1 MSENLPENPEEEKP
15 EGKKQKPPPRKR
27 RARKPS
33 PRPDPGYFDEEL
45 ERSSKGLRDTFH
57 NALEAHLASTVEQ
70 KKKELKNLKALDNL
84 LSQYLD
90 SFIVIGYDTTGE
102 YVSLVSAHNEQSADS
117 LSTGLH
123 KFIMNNIRGGN
134 QMPPFV

>member
-1 MSENLPENPEEEKP
+1 MSP
-15 EGKKQKPPPRKR
+15 
-27 RARKPS
+27 
-33 PRPDPGYFDEEL
+33 PDPGIFDEEL
-45 ERSSKGLRDTFH
+45 ERSSKDLRETFH
-57 NALEAHLASTVEQ
+57 SALESHLSNTLEQ

-123 KFIMNNIRGGN
+123 KFIMNNTRGGGN